1 MKIIRF
7 FVLLAIIG
15 SQVSTGFAGNDN
27 NETINLQGVVLDESG
42 EPLAGVAI
50 RVQGYPSTIYTD
62 LDGNFSVQLPKGGKL
77 HATISTIS
85 YKEKEIELNAHTAPK
100 GKALEVTLEPN
111 GGF

>member
-1 MKIIRF
+1 MRFIRF
-7 FVLLAIIG
+7 FILLAVIG

-62 LDGNFSVQLPKGGKL
+62 LEGNFTVHLPKGMKL
-77 HATISTIS
+77 NATVSTIS
-85 YKEKEIELNAHTAPK
+85 YKEKQVELNAQSAQK
-100 GKALEVTLEPN
+100 GHALEISLEPN
-111 GGF
+111 GSF